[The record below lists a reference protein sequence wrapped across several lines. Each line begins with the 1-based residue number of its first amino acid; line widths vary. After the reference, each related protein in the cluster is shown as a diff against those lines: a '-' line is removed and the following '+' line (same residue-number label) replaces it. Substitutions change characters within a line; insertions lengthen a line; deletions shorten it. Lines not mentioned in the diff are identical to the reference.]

1 MFFVEYLQVLMYAI
15 YLDAGQILDIFAS
28 RKKLKSQAK
37 HADSSHRKSATGTSL
52 LYSGGE
58 VARRKSEG
66 DLRWHR

>member
-1 MFFVEYLQVLMYAI
+1 MYAI
-15 YLDAGQILDIFAS
+15 YLNADQILDIFF
-28 RKKLKSQAK
+28 RQIRITEKLKSQAE